1 MSSPGDILN
10 DLYRKVSS
18 APDEAVIG
26 DATVL
31 ERIEYVCRC
40 LSNRAG
46 VRLLMACM
54 LGKIHRQECDP
65 RQPYIE
71 IGGDES
77 FSGRTLDER
86 YIANFITTNHLPC
99 NSTTAFL
106 TPALRNIDRPLT
118 TDVVIVG
125 RPPRVYS
132 DTLQIL
138 DDVANS
144 RVAAEDVLAD
154 TIRLLILV
162 REEKKA
168 RMATLVA
175 GIEESKGGLPL
186 SSECIVNLIGQH
198 FACKHAS
205 RLPVLAVAAAYNTAS
220 ACIGEFAKPLHAHN
234 AADGQTGALGDVEI
248 CLQNDENVVTSYEMK
263 MKRVTIEDIDRAV
276 AKIASHNPSI
286 DNYVFITTDT
296 IDIEVSEYAASMYE
310 KLSGTEV
317 VVLDCVGFL
326 RHFLHFFH
334 RLRIEFLDAYQM
346 LVLGEPDSAVRQ
358 PLKEASFR
366 CAKWLSRM
374 NRAYYALPWRD
385 VRRLACKQ
393 QAPTSENRHTMK
405 VKLLWI
411 AA

>member
-1 MSSPGDILN
+1 MSSPSDILN
-10 DLYRKVSS
+10 TLYQKVSS
-18 APDEAVIG
+18 SLDDPVIR
-26 DATVL
+26 DTVVL

-46 VRLLMACM
+46 VRLVMACM
-54 LGKIHRQECDP
+54 LGKIHHPQVDP
-65 RQPYIE
+65 RQPYTE
-71 IGGDES
+71 IRGDES

-86 YIANFITTNHLPC
+86 YITNFITTHNLPC

-125 RPPRVYS
+125 RPPRVYR

-144 RVAAEDVLAD
+144 RVSADDVLAD
-154 TIRLLILV
+154 TIRILILV

-186 SSECIVNLIGQH
+186 SSESIVKLIAQH
-198 FACKHAS
+198 LACKHAS
-205 RLPVLAVAAAYNTAS
+205 RLPVLVVAAAYNTAS
-220 ACIGEFAKPLHAHN
+220 ACIGEFAKSLHAHN
-234 AADGQTGALGDVEI
+234 AADEQTGSLGDVEI
-248 CLQNDENVVTSYEMK
+248 CLQNDEDVVTSYEMK
-263 MKRVTIEDIDRAV
+263 MKRVTIDDVDRALT
-276 AKIASHNPSI
+276 KIALHKPPI
-286 DNYVFITTDT
+286 DNYVFVTTDT

-317 VVLDCVGFL
+317 VVLDCVEFL

-334 RLRIEFLDAYQM
+334 RLRIEFLDAYQT
-346 LVLGEPDSAVRQ
+346 LVLTEPDSAVKQ
-358 PLKEASFR
+358 PLKEAF
-366 CAKWLSRM
+366 LSLR
-374 NRAYYALPWRD
+374 
-385 VRRLACKQ
+385 
-393 QAPTSENRHTMK
+393 QAAESDE
-405 VKLLWI
+405 
-411 AA
+411 